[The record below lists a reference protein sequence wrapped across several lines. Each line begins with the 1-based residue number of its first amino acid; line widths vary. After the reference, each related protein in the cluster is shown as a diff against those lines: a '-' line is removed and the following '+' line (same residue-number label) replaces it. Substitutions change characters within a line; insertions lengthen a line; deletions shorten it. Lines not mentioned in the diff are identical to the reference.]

1 MNVPLSF
8 RIFSRKAVR
17 DLGGKRFWGVPVGV
31 GSSSQQIGN
40 TFAKNFFILKN
51 NFLAQELPLCC
62 SSPQAKVNF
71 VFLFRGWRK
80 RKPFCSAT
88 TLKQKN
94 LFLLACGRQ
103 DGQTESPKRYFRPNL
118 SLIHI

>member
-1 MNVPLSF
+1 MNVPL
-8 RIFSRKAVR
+8 IPPPLTNKTTR

-40 TFAKNFFILKN
+40 TFAKNSFILKN

-103 DGQTESPKRYFRPNL
+103 DAKTERPKIFFRPNL
-118 SLIHI
+118 